1 MFPGSS
7 TVLRSHLCSIAQ
19 GGDHLPSAADVGFVH
34 EGVLVGTGREVL
46 CGLDPCPE
54 LAIG

>member
-7 TVLRSHLCSIAQ
+7 TVLGSHQCSTPQ
-19 GGDHLPSAADVGFVH
+19 GVGHLSSAAYVRFVH

-46 CGLDPCPE
+46 CGLAPYPE